1 MKIKECLPEIIKL
14 LSSINNKLDRPEGR
28 AGMPSEN
35 GAHAEQAER
44 QLHTAQARHA
54 EHAAELER
62 ALKEEKQR
70 AEQLERQLHAAQAQ
84 HAEHT
89 ARLERALQ
97 EAQERARAG
106 GGKAA
111 EEAKKQM
118 LDKIEEQIRFQMA
131 LEHDAALEQGL
142 LGKYADI
149 EKLPKLVRTVAIVSQ
164 WKQVERVWDDLKKRC
179 DAQRRAAT
187 ESELAILKGCIDIH
201 NLSYTEGY
209 NLASL
214 KNIAAGTA
222 FNMKEHTRATPTGDT
237 VAEQWLPALVNA
249 GGIVSRQ
256 ALVATK

>member
-44 QLHTAQARHA
+44 QLHTAQARHT

-89 ARLERALQ
+89 ARLERALK

-106 GGKAA
+106 GGKAV

-131 LEHDAALEQGL
+131 LEHDAELEQGL

-179 DAQRRAAT
+179 DAERRAAT

-222 FNMKEHTRATPTGDT
+222 FNMKEHARATPTGDI
-237 VAEQWLPALVNA
+237 VAEQWLPALINA
-249 GGIVSRQ
+249 GGIVTRLP
-256 ALVATK
+256 LVATK